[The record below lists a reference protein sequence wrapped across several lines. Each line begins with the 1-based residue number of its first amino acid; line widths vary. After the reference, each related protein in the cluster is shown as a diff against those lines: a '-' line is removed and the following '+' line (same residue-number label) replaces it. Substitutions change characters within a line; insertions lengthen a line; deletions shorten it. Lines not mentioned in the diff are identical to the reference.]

1 MTENLTRK
9 TAKIFADNAPQTAVG
24 QFGSALNGTKVNT
37 SDIEQIQALPAY
49 ETGWTSAVV
58 TNRNYPT
65 LEETNGVMKVMS
77 YQTAYTLQ
85 KGVPE
90 WDAGTTYFSGDMC
103 KAVGSGVLY
112 VSRSDNNLN
121 NPVTDNTYWREYSPS
136 ASELPATNYISEM
149 AGSAAFNGDTV
160 TLPAMTLY
168 IPNGRSGNNT
178 LVNQTENLT
187 AKSYTL
193 SNSDGEYTLFYNNE
207 TQSLHLAP
215 NYTARI
221 AEEPELG
228 NNGDVWYST
237 NNKMYM
243 VQSTNPNYVLS
254 DATVSTEGTVSGLGT
269 LSFSGTFQIPQQP
282 VFNLNFTT
290 GSDVTTAQ
298 SLFSTP
304 YAAGSVSEGNLNI
317 DIYSTAYGVSYHP
330 IIYTGAY
337 TLQGNETLYSF
348 TLGETTVYSSS
359 ALQLGLVLYTD
370 DTLETEYG
378 TVTELSGESITVATI
393 TTVYDGTFSLVTSGT
408 YYTYLMGSTNY
419 YTSEPLANGVTVYTD
434 TTLETVFGIA
444 SDVEGSNVLIQ
455 SHTNVYT
462 GAYTTNPEENIYTYT
477 IGDTT
482 VYSSG
487 VLIPGLI
494 VYSNKELTTEYGVC
508 ETVTTTNVVIH
519 SIDDSSGYVAA
530 SGTGAVP
537 ANVTI
542 YSDVNLQAQVAT
554 STGANATYTSTSAKS
569 TAGTLTYELTASTQY
584 SGTLSFNS
592 TSYVLVLNSLS
603 TSLLS
608 SRLPYTEQD
617 PAIVL
622 GGSNGFLGTFDL
634 SETNMPNVWTWNG
647 FNTTT
652 PDWVETQLCK
662 LGKITILG
670 GDVTALNIDY
680 PIELVKMSD
689 LDNLNLNSGGSSSG
703 SGFNMFDLVV
713 KDHILSFE
721 ESKGFGLQGTY
732 VYKDAVTGS
741 RYGYPDFYNKCVEE
755 KTASVNTTILTTPN
769 VTNQGCYI
777 SRDYIVDGFS
787 TRNYVQPSTGFNP
800 ESNPW
805 EIVTKFITGS
815 SFNNYQGLMG
825 STDSAQNNGLRTI
838 IDANGSLL
846 YYGSSNNSSPN
857 LMDAVRSTIN
867 LAINTTYYLKAE
879 YTGTQYIFSFSTN
892 GETYTPDTTVSQTT
906 PVSIR
911 SFCFG
916 NDLWSASNQYPF
928 LGSIDLTGCYI
939 KINDEIVWQGVNSL
953 NLLKNS
959 NGHYFYDIAD
969 KDAVDEFYQEN
980 GEAWFYGVDTTN
992 ERIFLPRT
1000 TRFQYTS
1007 DTSKVGACQEAGL
1020 PDIEG
1025 TFYQYRYVDA
1035 TGAFKLGESKGV
1047 DTIGGGGAIFSA
1059 TNTSFEA
1066 SRSNPIYGNSETV
1079 TPAATNQLLY
1089 IVVGNTEVESAA
1101 TDVVD
1106 VTTTEN
1112 DTIPLFTGMYYDF
1125 TPNNPSWLKAG
1136 EQANNGGLYVSAY
1149 SKLVNELTD
1158 PVYNLKVIDVSDMES
1173 NVDYSE
1179 YWKVDQDAMTFT
1191 TPTRMAERILVARK
1205 EPTDSDPT
1213 WYNWYSDG
1221 WLEQGGNL
1229 NQSGSATVTYPK
1241 AYIDTNYTVVVTLP
1255 FNDASSVTSHVRTDT
1270 KTVNS
1275 FSTVGGSINGI
1286 WWQTSGYGA
1295 IPSLSDYTEDVKLYF
1310 KVANAVENMDL
1321 IDLGEITEALADKI
1335 GKTECKA
1342 YVTEAY
1348 QNGTS
1353 GYMVYSNGLCE
1364 QWGYSTAGL
1373 KISFIK
1379 PYKDTNYAITMG
1391 LNIITNNIP
1400 VFSQIS
1406 YTDKTADSFV
1416 FSSSTGGPGA
1426 WRTIGYIS

>member
-1 MTENLTRK
+1 M
-9 TAKIFADNAPQTAVG
+9 
-24 QFGSALNGTKVNT
+24 
-37 SDIEQIQALPAY
+37 
-49 ETGWTSAVV
+49 
-58 TNRNYPT
+58 
-65 LEETNGVMKVMS
+65 
-77 YQTAYTLQ
+77 
-85 KGVPE
+85 
-90 WDAGTTYFSGDMC
+90 
-103 KAVGSGVLY
+103 
-112 VSRSDNNLN
+112 
-121 NPVTDNTYWREYSPS
+121 
-136 ASELPATNYISEM
+136 
-149 AGSAAFNGDTV
+149 
-160 TLPAMTLY
+160 
-168 IPNGRSGNNT
+168 
-178 LVNQTENLT
+178 
-187 AKSYTL
+187 
-193 SNSDGEYTLFYNNE
+193 
-207 TQSLHLAP
+207 
-215 NYTARI
+215 
-221 AEEPELG
+221 
-228 NNGDVWYST
+228 
-237 NNKMYM
+237 
-243 VQSTNPNYVLS
+243 
-254 DATVSTEGTVSGLGT
+254 GT
-269 LSFSGTFQIPQQP
+269 LSEYPFSLTVLLTDPTEEDAKKAIKAKVKQADGVEIDLTYGT
-282 VFNLNFTT
+282 
-290 GSDVTTAQ
+290 D
-298 SLFSTP
+298 
-304 YAAGSVSEGNLNI
+304 YSVSLNTDRSGGIVSVTDKRTSDDYITIYREYDETQEADYQDFNAAPADTYEQCFDKLTMLCQQQQEQI
-317 DIYSTAYGVSYHP
+317 DRSVKVGMTSNISPEVVTQQVERIY
-330 IIYTGAY
+330 
-337 TLQGNETLYSF
+337 Q
-348 TLGETTVYSSS
+348 
-359 ALQLGLVLYTD
+359 
-370 DTLETEYG
+370 
-378 TVTELSGESITVATI
+378 SIDNVDTVADNQSSVN
-393 TTVYDGTFSLVTSGT
+393 TVADSI
-408 YYTYLMGSTNY
+408 
-419 YTSEPLANGVTVYTD
+419 E
-434 TTLETVFGIA
+434 
-444 SDVEGSNVLIQ
+444 NVNAV
-455 SHTNVYT
+455 S
-462 GAYTTNPEENIYTYT
+462 ENI
-477 IGDTT
+477 
-482 VYSSG
+482 
-487 VLIPGLI
+487 
-494 VYSNKELTTEYGVC
+494 
-508 ETVTTTNVVIH
+508 
-519 SIDDSSGYVAA
+519 
-530 SGTGAVP
+530 
-537 ANVTI
+537 ANV
-542 YSDVNLQAQVAT
+542 NK
-554 STGANATYTSTSAKS
+554 TGANINNVNTAAQNVTAINDCADNIEAIIDAPAQATIAADSAQSALSSKES
-569 TAGTLTYELTASTQY
+569 ALASASSAAQSEDNAQIWAEGTDEQVQALGGEHSSKGWADVSSGGGANTDLSNITEAGKEVIRENAGT
-584 SGTLSFNS
+584 
-592 TSYVLVLNSLS
+592 
-603 TSLLS
+603 
-608 SRLPYTEQD
+608 
-617 PAIVL
+617 
-622 GGSNGFLGTFDL
+622 
-634 SETNMPNVWTWNG
+634 
-647 FNTTT
+647 
-652 PDWVETQLCK
+652 
-662 LGKITILG
+662 
-670 GDVTALNIDY
+670 
-680 PIELVKMSD
+680 
-689 LDNLNLNSGGSSSG
+689 
-703 SGFNMFDLVV
+703 GFNMFDFVV

-721 ESKGFGLQGTY
+721 ESKGLGLQGTY
-732 VYKDAVTGS
+732 VYKEAVTGS

-805 EIVTKFITGS
+805 EIVIKFTTGS

-879 YTGTQYIFSFSTN
+879 YTGTQYIFSFSSN

-916 NDLWSASNQYPF
+916 NDLWGASNQYPF

-939 KINDEIVWQGVNSL
+939 KISDEIVWQGVNSL
-953 NLLKNS
+953 NLLKNA

-980 GEAWFYGVDTTN
+980 GEAWFYGVDATN

-1101 TDVVD
+1101 TDIVD

-1136 EQANNGGLYVSAY
+1136 QQANNGGLYVSAY

-1179 YWKVDQDAMTFT
+1179 YWKVDQDAQTFT
-1191 TPTRMAERILVARK
+1191 TPIRTGERILVAKK
-1205 EPTDSDPT
+1205 EATASDPT

-1286 WWQTSGYGA
+1286 WWQTSGYSTK
-1295 IPSLSDYTEDVKLYF
+1295 PSLSDYTENVKLYF
-1310 KVANAVENMDL
+1310 KVANAVENLDL
-1321 IDLGEITEALADKI
+1321 IDLGEITEALADK
-1335 GKTECKA
+1335 TDMAQAAKA
-1342 YVTEAY
+1342 PLPSNRIIDLTIP
-1348 QNGTS
+1348 QNGTALTMPADGWLS
-1353 GYMVYSNGLCE
+1353 FNARQTTTGISAGLHNTGRYMAMHAPQTSNGFSYNC
-1364 QWGYSTAGL
+1364 YSFLPVRKGDSVLVQYEAINTDQSLESPSFL
-1373 KISFIK
+1373 KFI
-1379 PYKDTNYAITMG
+1379 YAE
-1391 LNIITNNIP
+1391 
-1400 VFSQIS
+1400 
-1406 YTDKTADSFV
+1406 
-1416 FSSSTGGPGA
+1416 GA
-1426 WRTIGYIS
+1426 ENV